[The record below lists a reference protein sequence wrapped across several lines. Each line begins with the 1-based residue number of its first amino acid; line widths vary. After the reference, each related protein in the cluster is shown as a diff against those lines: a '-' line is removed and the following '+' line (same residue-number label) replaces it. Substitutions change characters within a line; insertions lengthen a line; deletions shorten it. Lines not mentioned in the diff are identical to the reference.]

1 VLATVAAGGNA
12 HAIAEFD
19 AGGNFIGNFIDN
31 EAGGMRGPWYILFR
45 DADVLVSS
53 VTSSAIHRF
62 TYEGEPLG
70 VFHGPINF
78 PQQMQEL
85 DNGNLLVSNFSSP
98 SGVWELDADGN
109 LIDVY
114 SGVTSN
120 RGVYELPN
128 GNILTTNGSGVHE
141 IDRADGLVET
151 KLSGVSAH
159 LITRVDL
166 QHCEAPD
173 VP

>member
-1 VLATVAAGGNA
+1 
-12 HAIAEFD
+12 
-19 AGGNFIGNFIDN
+19 
-31 EAGGMRGPWYILFR
+31 
-45 DADVLVSS
+45 

-62 TYEGEPLG
+62 THDGEPLG
-70 VFHGPINF
+70 QFLGPIAF

-85 DNGNLLVSNFSSP
+85 ENGNILVSNFSSP

-109 LIDVY
+109 LIDIY

-120 RGVYELPN
+120 RGAYELPN

-151 KLSGVSAH
+151 KISGVSSH
-159 LITRVDL
+159 QITRVDL
-166 QHCEAPD
+166 QHCEAPAS
-173 VP
+173 